1 MCVHKSGPP
10 DPKLDHL
17 TSQICCLTVD
27 GRQPRASR
35 KPRSGSMEDHRLHA
49 RNFQNADAK
58 NRVEPQASF
67 QKEPRELLVPFL
79 PPRGEARTGT
89 CSVDGKG

>member
-1 MCVHKSGPP
+1 MDVRMLEWPTRFKIGPHYKSNI
-10 DPKLDHL
+10 LL
-17 TSQICCLTVD
+17 D